1 MIIIQLIIP
10 QYMQY
15 LKSNNLF
22 YSIPKIYL
30 NEIYLERRNK
40 IKEIISNYSNKYD
53 FDLIGYNYDFSKE
66 FDIYLKKYYMYYELN
81 NTYNYFELLQDNS
94 DIYIA
99 QLSKNMSELKN
110 LTETLYNFIFENSL
124 NI

>member
-1 MIIIQLIIP
+1 
-10 QYMQY
+10 
-15 LKSNNLF
+15 
-22 YSIPKIYL
+22 
-30 NEIYLERRNK
+30 
-40 IKEIISNYSNKYD
+40 
-53 FDLIGYNYDFSKE
+53 
-66 FDIYLKKYYMYYELN
+66 MYYELN

>member
-1 MIIIQLIIP
+1 
-10 QYMQY
+10 MQY